1 MRRRVFWLLLVLG
14 AALRLGLYL
23 SRPSLSIDETM
34 TSLEIGARSLAG
46 LLHPLAYE
54 QTAAPLFLWGVKLCT
69 LIGGMNEY
77 ALRSV
82 PLVGGLVV
90 PYLVWRVGQR
100 VLDPAGALVA
110 TGIASVAPTLVQ
122 YSVIAKPYMTDAVIA
137 LVLAQSTL
145 RLLDRPGERRA
156 QAWLGVAGL
165 AAVLGSIAAPFLLGG
180 VAVAL
185 LLGLKPRTAGS
196 AARLAALIA
205 VWGVAFLYLYL
216 TLYRPVAASS
226 YMQRFWSGAFLSPL
240 DVAGWQLAG
249 RAVIQSLVARPI
261 PAVLI
266 PLVILLFVAGFAI
279 LARRAGRAPA
289 GLLGIP
295 ILAVLVASPVHRY
308 PLSARVLLGVAPTF
322 ALCAAASVVAL
333 SSRRRLIGITIGAL
347 VVAGLALVNVLHPYR
362 TPALRPA
369 IRTIA
374 AAAAGDPVYV
384 SSGAIPAWA
393 FYTTDWSSPDTGY
406 LGRIRRWGGVP
417 DAPGF
422 HNLAPR
428 SREVTVADAAGSD
441 VRRLGRVEI
450 LGLAPG
456 IQWREVVGLSGRS
469 PDAGW
474 AATEAAR
481 IKQSGPTVWLLIA
494 TAYAGTRDSLFAALD
509 RVGGRIE
516 VDSVVGGVERSRVGF
531 ARPP

>member
-1 MRRRVFWLLLVLG
+1 MRRRALWLLFAVG
-14 AALRLGLYL
+14 AALRLGLSF

-34 TSLEIGARSLAG
+34 TSLEIGSRSFAG
-46 LLHPLAYE
+46 LMHPLAYA
-54 QTAAPLFLWGVKLCT
+54 QTAPPLFLWGVKLCT

-77 ALRSV
+77 ALRVV
-82 PLVGGLVV
+82 PLIGGLLV

-100 VLDPAGALVA
+100 VLDPAAALLA
-110 TGIASVAPTLVQ
+110 TGIAGAAPTLVQ

-137 LVLAQSTL
+137 LVLAQCTL
-145 RLLDRPGERRA
+145 RVLDNPGARGA
-156 QAWLGVAGL
+156 WAWLGIAGL

-180 VAVAL
+180 VGVAL
-185 LLGLKPRTAGS
+185 LMGLKPRTAGS
-196 AARLAALIA
+196 AALLAALA
-205 VWGVAFLYLYL
+205 SVWGVVFILLYAS
-216 TLYRPVAASS
+216 LYRPVATSS
-226 YMQRFWSGAFLSPL
+226 YMQQFWSGAFLTPL
-240 DVAGWQLAG
+240 HISGWELVG

-266 PLVILLFVAGFAI
+266 PPVILLILAGFAI

-289 GLLGIP
+289 ALLGISV
-295 ILAVLVASPVHRY
+295 LAELIASPLHRY
-308 PLSARVLLGVAPTF
+308 PLSARVLLGVAPTL
-322 ALCAAASVVAL
+322 ALCAAAGLVAL
-333 SSRRRLIGITIGAL
+333 TSRRRLLGAGVSAL
-347 VVAGLALVNVLHPYR
+347 VVVGLALVNILHPYR

-369 IRTIA
+369 IRAIA
-374 AAAAGDPVYV
+374 AAASGDPVYI

-393 FYTTDWSSPDTGY
+393 FYTIDWSSPDTGY
-406 LGRIRRWGGVP
+406 LGRIRRWGGLP

-428 SREVTVADAAGSD
+428 RREVTVADAADSA
-441 VRRLGRVEI
+441 VRRLGRMEI

-494 TAYAGTRDSLFAALD
+494 TAYADTRDSLFAALD
-509 RVGGRIE
+509 GVGARIE

-531 ARPP
+531 ARHP

>member
-1 MRRRVFWLLLVLG
+1 
-14 AALRLGLYL
+14 
-23 SRPSLSIDETM
+23 
-34 TSLEIGARSLAG
+34 
-46 LLHPLAYE
+46 
-54 QTAAPLFLWGVKLCT
+54 
-69 LIGGMNEY
+69 
-77 ALRSV
+77 
-82 PLVGGLVV
+82 
-90 PYLVWRVGQR
+90 
-100 VLDPAGALVA
+100 
-110 TGIASVAPTLVQ
+110 
-122 YSVIAKPYMTDAVIA
+122 
-137 LVLAQSTL
+137 
-145 RLLDRPGERRA
+145 
-156 QAWLGVAGL
+156 
-165 AAVLGSIAAPFLLGG
+165 
-180 VAVAL
+180 
-185 LLGLKPRTAGS
+185 
-196 AARLAALIA
+196 
-205 VWGVAFLYLYL
+205 
-216 TLYRPVAASS
+216 
-226 YMQRFWSGAFLSPL
+226 MQRFWSGAFLSPL

-266 PLVILLFVAGFAI
+266 PLVMLLFVAGFVI

-393 FYTTDWSSPDTGY
+393 LYTTDWSSPDTGY

-428 SREVTVADAAGSD
+428 SRAVTVADATESD
-441 VRRLGRVEI
+441 VRRLGTVEI

-494 TAYAGTRDSLFAALD
+494 TAYAGTRDSLFTALD
-509 RVGGRIE
+509 GVGGRIE
-516 VDSVVGGVERSRVGF
+516 VDSVAGGVERSRVGF

>member
-1 MRRRVFWLLLVLG
+1 MRRPAVWLLFALS
-14 AALRLGLYL
+14 AALRLGLYF

-34 TSLEIGARSLAG
+34 TSLEIGARSFAG

-54 QTAAPLFLWGVKLCT
+54 QTAPPLFLWSVKLCT

-77 ALRSV
+77 ALRVV
-82 PLVGGLVV
+82 PLIGGLLV

-100 VLDPAGALVA
+100 VLDAGAALLA
-110 TGIASVAPTLVQ
+110 TGIAGAAPTLVQ

-137 LVLAQSTL
+137 LVLVQCTL
-145 RLLDRPGERRA
+145 RVLDHPEERGA
-156 QAWLGVAGL
+156 WAWLGAAGL
-165 AAVLGSIAAPFLLGG
+165 AAVVGSIGAPFLLSG
-180 VAVAL
+180 VGVAL
-185 LLGLKPRTAGS
+185 LVGLKPRTARS
-196 AARLAALIA
+196 AVLLAALA
-205 VWGVAFLYLYL
+205 SVWGLVFLLLYSS
-216 TLYRPVAASS
+216 LYRPVAASS
-226 YMQRFWSGAFLSPL
+226 YMQQFWSGAFLSPL
-240 DVAGWQLAG
+240 HTSGWVLAG
-249 RAVIQSLVARPI
+249 RAVIQALVDRPI
-261 PAVLI
+261 PAILI
-266 PLVILLFVAGFAI
+266 PPVLLVYVAGFVV

-289 GLLGIP
+289 TLLGIP
-295 ILAVLVASPVHRY
+295 VLAVLIASPLHRY

-322 ALCAAASVVAL
+322 ALCAAAGLVAL
-333 SSRRRLIGITIGAL
+333 TSRRRFLGAGMSAL
-347 VVAGLALVNVLHPYR
+347 AVIGLALVNVLHPYR

-369 IRTIA
+369 IRAIA
-374 AAAAGDPVYV
+374 AAAGEPVYI

-393 FYTTDWSSPDTGY
+393 LYTTDWSSPDTGY
-406 LGRIRRWGGVP
+406 LGRIRRWCGVP
-417 DAPGF
+417 AAPGF

-428 SREVTVADAAGSD
+428 SRAVTEADAADSA

-469 PDAGW
+469 PDVGW

-481 IKQSGPTVWLLIA
+481 IKHSGPTVWLLIA

-509 RVGGRIE
+509 GAGGRIE